1 MIKEDDKCLSP
12 FQLIAG
18 KLRGFNDWHFGQF
31 GTFLKHEPE
40 CFDPKKLSSITVGKV
55 LRLEYLRLS
64 IQLRR
69 A

>member
-31 GTFLKHEPE
+31 GTFLNHEPE
-40 CFDPKKLSSITVGKV
+40 CFDPKN
-55 LRLEYLRLS
+55 YL
-64 IQLRR
+64 Q
-69 A
+69 